1 MRGKRLS
8 AILTTLATVAAAAV
22 PLVAITAVLTAAP
35 SASAATATQPYTW
48 QNVKIGGGGFID
60 GIEFSPA
67 QQNLLYA
74 HTDIGG
80 AYRWNSSTS
89 TWTPLLDW
97 VGGSNWG
104 WNGVVS
110 LAPDPSNANKVWA
123 AVGMYTNSFDPNNG
137 AILRSSNQG
146 ATWQSTTL
154 PFKLGGNMPGR
165 GMGERLAVDPNDD
178 NILYLGAPSGN
189 GLWRSTDGGVTW
201 SQVTSF
207 PNVGNYAPD
216 PTDTSGY
223 SSALEGVTWV
233 AFDKATG
240 TTGSATQTIFA
251 GVADLQNTVYESTN
265 GGSTW
270 TRVAGQPTGF
280 MAHHGVVDPANGILY
295 IATSNTGGPYDGSSG
310 DVWKY
315 TIATGAWTQISPVS
329 STGGAYYGYSGL
341 AIDPEHPSTIMV
353 TAYSSWWPDTIIWR
367 STNGGSTWNQ
377 IWNWTSYPS
386 RSFSYTQ
393 DISSEPWLTF
403 NQTPTTPVVTPLLGW
418 MTEDLAIDPF
428 NSNRMLYGTGATLY
442 ATSNLTNWDS
452 GGTITIAPMV
462 NGIEETAVNA
472 LISPPSG
479 PPLLSALGD
488 LDGFVHTSLTT
499 VPTAAQMYQSPS
511 LTSGDS
517 LDYAELNPSDIV
529 RTGDVNKTTSP
540 NVNRIG
546 FSTNGGTNWF
556 QGQEPP
562 NVTGGGIAAESANAS
577 STVWSPAG
585 TGVYYSTSFGGSWTA
600 STGIPAGA
608 TVASDRVTPTEFYG
622 FSGGTFYVSTNSGAS
637 FAATA
642 ATGLPT
648 SGTVFIKAMPGH
660 AGDVWLAG
668 GSSTNSGIWH
678 STNSGATFTK
688 LSNVTAAQN
697 IGFGKA
703 APGQTYLALY
713 TIATIGGTQGI
724 FRSDDAGANWIQIND
739 AQHQWGN
746 IGQAITGDPRVYGRV
761 YVGTNGRGIIYGDPS
776 GNVTP
781 SPSPSTTSASPTP
794 TPTTSPTPTPTT
806 SPSPTPTPTPSTTGT
821 AVALACHVSYS
832 TQSQWAGGFVANVTV
847 SDTGTA
853 PINGWTLVFTFA
865 GDQKVTS
872 DWGTTITQ
880 SGAKVTAANVS
891 YDGAISAGGN
901 TSFGFQGTWA
911 SSDSPPTSFAVNGVT
926 CT

>member
-1 MRGKRLS
+1 MRRNPFS
-8 AILTTLATVAAAAV
+8 AILTALTMAAAASV
-22 PLVAITAVLTAAP
+22 PVLAISAAVTTGPA
-35 SASAATATQPYTW
+35 ASAATQPYTW

-67 QQNLLYA
+67 QQNLIYA

-80 AYRWNSSTS
+80 AYRWNQSTS
-89 TWTPLLDW
+89 SWTPLLDW
-97 VGGSNWG
+97 VGESNWG

-110 LAPDPSNANKVWA
+110 LAPDPLNANKVWA
-123 AVGMYTNSFDPNNG
+123 AVGMYTNSWDPNDG

-146 ATWQSTTL
+146 ATWTATSL

-165 GMGERLAVDPNDD
+165 GMGERLAVDPNND
-178 NILYLGAPSGN
+178 NILYLGTPNGN

-201 SQVTSF
+201 SKVTSF

-223 SSALEGVTWV
+223 NSATEGVVWV

-240 TTGSATQTIFA
+240 TAGNATQTIFA

-280 MAHHGVVDPANGILY
+280 IAHKGVVDSTNGILY

-315 TIATGAWTQISPVS
+315 TIATGAWTQISPAPS
-329 STGGAYYGYSGL
+329 SNTSADYFGYSGL

-386 RSFSYTQ
+386 RSFSYTLN
-393 DISSEPWLTF
+393 ISSEPWLTF
-403 NQTPTTPVVTPLLGW
+403 NANPSPPVVAPQLGW
-418 MTEDLAIDPF
+418 MTEALAIDPF
-428 NSNRMLYGTGATLY
+428 NANRMMYGTGATLY
-442 ATSNLTNWDS
+442 GTTNLTNWDS
-452 GGTITIAPMV
+452 GGTISITPMV

-488 LDGFVHTSLTT
+488 LDGFVHNSLTA
-499 VPTAAQMYQSPS
+499 VPSAAAMFTSPS
-511 LTSGDS
+511 LSSGDS
-517 LDYAELNPSDIV
+517 LDYAELNPSVIV
-529 RTGDVNKTTSP
+529 RTGDVDKTSNP

-562 NVTGGGIAAESANAS
+562 NVTGGGQVAEAADAS

-585 TGVYYSTSFGGSWTA
+585 TGVYYSTSYGGSWTA
-600 STGIPAGA
+600 SSGIPAGA
-608 TVASDRVTPTEFYG
+608 TVASDRVTPTKFYG
-622 FSGGTFYVSTNSGAS
+622 FSGGTFYVSTNSGAA
-637 FAATA
+637 FTATA

-660 AGDVWLAG
+660 AGDIWLAG
-668 GSSTNSGIWH
+668 GSGTNSGIWH
-678 STNSGATFTK
+678 STDSGATFTK
-688 LSNVTAAQN
+688 LSNVSAALN

-703 APGQTYLALY
+703 APGQSYLALY
-713 TIATIGGTQGI
+713 AIATVGGAQGI
-724 FRSDDAGANWIQIND
+724 FRSDDGGATWIQIND

-746 IGQAITGDPRVYGRV
+746 IGQAITGDPRVYGQV
-761 YVGTNGRGIIYGDPS
+761 YVGTNGRGIMYGNPA

-781 SPSPSTTSASPTP
+781 SPSPSATSASP
-794 TPTTSPTPTPTT
+794 SPTRTT
-806 SPSPTPTPTPSTTGT
+806 SPSPSPSPTTPSPSPSPTTSGT
-821 AVALACHVSYS
+821 ALACHVTYA
-832 TQSQWAGGFVANVTV
+832 TQSQWPGGFTANVTV
-847 SDTGTA
+847 NNTGTA
-853 PINGWTLVFTFA
+853 AINGWTVVFTFP
-865 GDQKVTS
+865 GDQTITA
-872 DWGTTITQ
+872 DWNTTISQ
-880 SGAKVTAANVS
+880 SGEKVTATNVS
-891 YDGAISAGGN
+891 YNSTISAGGN
-901 TSFGFQGTWA
+901 TSFGFQGTWTN
-911 SSDSPPTSFAVNGVT
+911 SDSPPASFTVNGTT

>member
-8 AILTTLATVAAAAV
+8 VILTTLATVAAAAV
-22 PLVAITAVLTAAP
+22 PLVAITAALTAAP

-80 AYRWNSSTS
+80 AYRWNQATS

-97 VGGSNWG
+97 VGESNWG

-110 LAPDPSNANKVWA
+110 LAPDPSNASKVWA

-207 PNVGNYAPD
+207 PNPGNYAPD
-216 PTDTSGY
+216 PTDTTGY

-240 TTGSATQTIFA
+240 TAGSATQTIFA

-280 MAHHGVVDPANGILY
+280 MAHHGVVDSANGILY

-393 DISSEPWLTF
+393 DITSEPWLTF
-403 NQTPTTPVVTPLLGW
+403 NGTPSPPVVSPLLGW
-418 MTEDLAIDPF
+418 MTEALAIDPF
-428 NSNRMLYGTGATLY
+428 NSNRMMYGTGATLY
-442 ATSNLTNWDS
+442 GTNNLTNWDS
-452 GGTITIAPMV
+452 GGTITITPMV
-462 NGIEETAVNA
+462 NGIEETAVLS

-479 PPLLSALGD
+479 VPLLSGLGD
-488 LDGFVHTSLTT
+488 INGFVHTSLTA
-499 VPTAAQMYQSPS
+499 VPAAMYSSPS
-511 LTSGDS
+511 FAAASM
-517 LDYAELNPSDIV
+517 DYAELNPSVII
-529 RTGDVNKTTSP
+529 RTGDVNKTNNP
-540 NVNRIG
+540 NVNRIA
-546 FSTNGGTNWF
+546 FSTNDGTNWF

-562 NVTGGGIAAESANAS
+562 GVTGGGTAAEAADASA
-577 STVWSPAG
+577 TVWSTGGAG
-585 TGVYYSTSFGGSWTA
+585 VFYSTSYGGSWTA
-600 STGIPAGA
+600 STGLPTGA
-608 TVASDRVTPTEFYG
+608 LVASDRVTPSKFYG
-622 FSGGTFYVSTNSGAS
+622 FSGGTFYASTNSGAS
-637 FAATA
+637 FTATA

-648 SGTVFIKAMPGH
+648 SGSIFIKAMPGH

-668 GSSTNSGIWH
+668 GSGTNSGIWH
-678 STNSGATFTK
+678 STDSGATFTK

-703 APGQTYLALY
+703 APGQTYMALY

-806 SPSPTPTPTPSTTGT
+806 SPSPTPTPTPTPSTTGT
-821 AVALACHVSYS
+821 AAALACHVSYS

-847 SDTGTA
+847 NDTGTA
-853 PINGWTLVFTFA
+853 AINGWTLVFTFA
-865 GDQKVTS
+865 GDQQVTS

-880 SGAKVTAANVS
+880 SGAKVTATNVS

-911 SSDSPPTSFAVNGVT
+911 SSDSPPTSFTVNGAT

>member
-22 PLVAITAVLTAAP
+22 PFVAITAAATTAP

-80 AYRWNSSTS
+80 AYRWNQSTS

-97 VGGSNWG
+97 VGESNWG

-110 LAPDPSNANKVWA
+110 LAPDPSNASKVWA

-165 GMGERLAVDPNDD
+165 GMGERLAVDPNND

-280 MAHHGVVDPANGILY
+280 MAHHGVVDSANGILY

-367 STNGGSTWNQ
+367 SINGGSTWNQ

-393 DISSEPWLTF
+393 DITSEPWLTF
-403 NQTPTTPVVTPLLGW
+403 NGNPSPPVVTPLLGW

-428 NSNRMLYGTGATLY
+428 NSNRMMYGTGATLY
-442 ATSNLTNWDS
+442 GTNNLTNWDS
-452 GGTITIAPMV
+452 GGTITITPMV
-462 NGIEETAVNA
+462 NGIEETAVLS

-479 PPLLSALGD
+479 APLLSGLGD
-488 LDGFVHTSLTT
+488 INGFVHTSLTA
-499 VPTAAQMYQSPS
+499 VPAAMYSSPS
-511 LTSGDS
+511 FAAASM
-517 LDYAELNPSDIV
+517 DYAELNPSVII
-529 RTGDVNKTTSP
+529 RTGDVNKTNNP
-540 NVNRIG
+540 NVNRIA
-546 FSTNGGTNWF
+546 FSTNDGTNWF

-562 NVTGGGIAAESANAS
+562 GVTGGGTAAEAADASA
-577 STVWSPAG
+577 TVWSTGGAG
-585 TGVYYSTSFGGSWTA
+585 VFYSTSYGGSWTA
-600 STGIPAGA
+600 STGLPTGA
-608 TVASDRVTPTEFYG
+608 LVASDRVTPSKFYG

-637 FAATA
+637 FTATA
-642 ATGLPT
+642 ATGLPA
-648 SGTVFIKAMPGH
+648 SGNVFIKAMPGH

-668 GSSTNSGIWH
+668 GPGTNSGIWH

-703 APGQTYLALY
+703 APGQTYMALY

-794 TPTTSPTPTPTT
+794 TTTPTPTPTPTT
-806 SPSPTPTPTPSTTGT
+806 SPSPTPTPSTTGT
-821 AVALACHVSYS
+821 TATLVCHVSYS
-832 TQSQWAGGFVANVTV
+832 TQSQWAGGFVANVTLN
-847 SDTGTA
+847 DTGTA

-865 GDQKVTS
+865 GDQQVTS

-880 SGAKVTAANVS
+880 SGAKVTATNVS

-911 SSDSPPTSFAVNGVT
+911 SSDSPPTSFTVNGVS
-926 CT
+926 CA

>member
-1 MRGKRLS
+1 MRRNPFS
-8 AILTTLATVAAAAV
+8 AILTALTMAAAASV
-22 PLVAITAVLTAAP
+22 PVLAISAAVTTGPA
-35 SASAATATQPYTW
+35 ASAATQPYTW

-67 QQNLLYA
+67 QQNLIYA

-80 AYRWNSSTS
+80 AYRWNQSTS
-89 TWTPLLDW
+89 SWTPLLDW
-97 VGGSNWG
+97 VGESNWG

-110 LAPDPSNANKVWA
+110 LAPDPLNANKVWA
-123 AVGMYTNSFDPNNG
+123 AVGMYTNSWDPNDG

-146 ATWQSTTL
+146 ATWTATSL

-165 GMGERLAVDPNDD
+165 GMGERLAVDPNND
-178 NILYLGAPSGN
+178 NILYLGTPNGN

-201 SQVTSF
+201 SKVTSF

-223 SSALEGVTWV
+223 NSATEGVVWV

-240 TTGSATQTIFA
+240 TAGNATQTIFA

-280 MAHHGVVDPANGILY
+280 IAHKGVVDSTNGILY

-315 TIATGAWTQISPVS
+315 TIATGAWTQISPAPS
-329 STGGAYYGYSGL
+329 SNTSADYFGYSGL

-386 RSFSYTQ
+386 RSFSYTLN
-393 DISSEPWLTF
+393 ISSEPWLTF
-403 NQTPTTPVVTPLLGW
+403 NANPSPPVVAPQLGW
-418 MTEDLAIDPF
+418 MTEALAIDPF
-428 NSNRMLYGTGATLY
+428 NANRMMYGTGATLY
-442 ATSNLTNWDS
+442 GTTNLTNWDS
-452 GGTITIAPMV
+452 GGTISITPMV

-488 LDGFVHTSLTT
+488 LDGFVHNSLTA
-499 VPTAAQMYQSPS
+499 VPSAAAMFTSPS
-511 LTSGDS
+511 LSSGDS
-517 LDYAELNPSDIV
+517 LDYAELNPSVIV
-529 RTGDVNKTTSP
+529 RTGDVDKTSNP

-562 NVTGGGIAAESANAS
+562 NVTGGGQVAEAADAS

-585 TGVYYSTSFGGSWTA
+585 TGVYYSTSYGGSWTA
-600 STGIPAGA
+600 SSGIPAGA
-608 TVASDRVTPTEFYG
+608 TVASDRVTPTKFYG
-622 FSGGTFYVSTNSGAS
+622 FSGGTFYVSTNSGAA
-637 FAATA
+637 FTATA

-660 AGDVWLAG
+660 AGDIWLAG
-668 GSSTNSGIWH
+668 GSGTNSGIWH
-678 STNSGATFTK
+678 STDSGATFTK
-688 LSNVTAAQN
+688 LSNVSAALN

-703 APGQTYLALY
+703 APGQSYMALY
-713 TIATIGGTQGI
+713 AIATVGGTQGI
-724 FRSDDAGANWIQIND
+724 FRSDDGGATWIQIND

-746 IGQAITGDPRVYGRV
+746 IGQAITGDPRVYGQV
-761 YVGTNGRGIIYGDPS
+761 YVGTNGRGIMYGNPA

-781 SPSPSTTSASPTP
+781 SPSPSATSASP
-794 TPTTSPTPTPTT
+794 SPTRTT
-806 SPSPTPTPTPSTTGT
+806 SPSPSPSPTTPSPSPSPTTSGT
-821 AVALACHVSYS
+821 ALACHVTYA
-832 TQSQWAGGFVANVTV
+832 TQSQWPGGFTANVTV
-847 SDTGTA
+847 NNTGTA
-853 PINGWTLVFTFA
+853 AINGWTVVFTFP
-865 GDQKVTS
+865 GDQTITA
-872 DWGTTITQ
+872 DWNTTISQ
-880 SGAKVTAANVS
+880 SGEKVTATNVS
-891 YDGAISAGGN
+891 YNSTISAGGN
-901 TSFGFQGTWA
+901 TSFGFQGTWTN
-911 SSDSPPTSFAVNGVT
+911 SDSPPASFTVNGTT